1 MQYTQLSYFFYT
13 GNYVF
18 LLRLSKIW
26 AYTTINAP
34 NPKLHCKGRTFHHY
48 QACTVYKPYKASLYN
63 NVLIS
68 RDLQNIK
75 GRVVVGW
82 IVTMLGSSRVGLVCH
97 WERSGLGAKN
107 GSWNKKTHKIDP
119 ICLQNQASDATMCIF
134 STWINAGHYNI
145 ALPHEKI

>member
-1 MQYTQLSYFFYT
+1 M
-13 GNYVF
+13 F

-34 NPKLHCKGRTFHHY
+34 NPKVHCKGRTFHHY
-48 QACTVYKPYKASLYN
+48 PACTVYKPYKASLYN

-107 GSWNKKTHKIDP
+107 GSWNKKT
-119 ICLQNQASDATMCIF
+119 QNRSYLSSKSGIWCYHVHLF
-134 STWINAGHYNI
+134 NLNYAGHDNI